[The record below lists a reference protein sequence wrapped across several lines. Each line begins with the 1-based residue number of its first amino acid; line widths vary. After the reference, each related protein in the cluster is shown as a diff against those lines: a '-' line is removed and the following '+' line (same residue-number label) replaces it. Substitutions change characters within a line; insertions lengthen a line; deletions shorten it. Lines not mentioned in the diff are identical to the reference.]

1 MNHIIHERPGV
12 YSSYDASTI
21 IRGGRA
27 VRTIGVAAKSSAGTK
42 GVPVTLTSYEAGLTA
57 FGEDA
62 AEAQGMST
70 ILRLLFL
77 GGASTVVAVAVD
89 GEDYAGA
96 PLCAP

>member
-1 MNHIIHERPGV
+1 M
-12 YSSYDASTI
+12 
-21 IRGGRA
+21 
-27 VRTIGVAAKSSAGTK
+27 
-42 GVPVTLTSYEAGLTA
+42 TLTSYEAGLTA

-96 PLCAP
+96 HFSSAGRSPEGRPSRSTWCIFSSAPSQPEAPSPAGQ